1 MMLAKADIK
10 LCGAK
15 ADIVFC
21 EATADIML
29 VQNVQ
34 QASLNY
40 LLWFLHSQQLHTIQ
54 RKI

>member
-40 LLWFLHSQQLHTIQ
+40 LL
-54 RKI
+54 